1 MFESRVSQAAIKHEI
16 PNNTGTSLPRG
27 TFALQGHP
35 PMPGQISN
43 VCFKNVRV
51 KVLPD

>member
-1 MFESRVSQAAIKHEI
+1 MR
-16 PNNTGTSLPRG
+16 TSSTSCPTSMTWLPRG

-35 PMPGQISN
+35 PMPGHISKA
-43 VCFKNVRV
+43 CFKNIRV